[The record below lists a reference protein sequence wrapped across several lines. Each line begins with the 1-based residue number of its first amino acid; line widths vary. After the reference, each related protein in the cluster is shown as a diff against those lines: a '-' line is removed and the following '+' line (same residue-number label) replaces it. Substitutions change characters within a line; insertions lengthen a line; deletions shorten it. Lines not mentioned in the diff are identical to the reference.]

1 MKYMLDNFL
10 IKAYTVRDKWEF
22 GVPIIQEVMQ
32 NPMSARDNNIYFIRV
47 HKDGYDSDWNLP
59 YVTEDIEIKKP
70 LSICRFT
77 GLYANRE
84 PVYEWDILMGVMQ
97 YNDKELIVIPNLE
110 CIQPKDMEEYI
121 KGYNIV
127 GNMHNFLD
135 ATRVDEKYKDKFRDY
150 MLQYQLPNG

>member
-32 NPMSARDNNIYFIRV
+32 SPMSACDSNRYFIRV
-47 HKDGYDSDWNLP
+47 HKEGYGSDWNLP

-77 GLYANRE
+77 GLYANRD
-84 PVYEWDILMGVMQ
+84 PVYEWDILMGIMQ
-97 YNDKELIVIPNLE
+97 YNDKELIVIPNIE
-110 CIQPKDMEEYI
+110 RIKPEDMEYV
-121 KGYNIV
+121 KGYKIV

-135 ATRVDEKYKDKFRDY
+135 SRHVEEKYQDKFRNY
-150 MLQYQLPNG
+150 LLQYQLPIE